1 MRRVVKKKKGD
12 SAVSGAKEEKTKH
25 SMRHDILLCIITTV
39 ISVTLSGVLGKL
51 IDSLMPIDSRI
62 DSCIDS
68 RIEKIDSRIEKE
80 IEYLGVAVE
89 QQKASIEH
97 LSITEEKDLGFIELA
112 KRLTGQADEKTV
124 EMVKGRV
131 IDYLSMALKDYPTW
145 DDFKREKGRYVD
157 KKTGVVWEVV
167 FDNGGVYNRPVG
179 LHTNVSE
186 RVMIEK

>member
-1 MRRVVKKKKGD
+1 MRRAMKKKKGD

-25 SMRHDILLCIITTV
+25 SMRRDILLCIITTV
-39 ISVTLSGVLGKL
+39 ITLSGVLGKL
-51 IDSLMPIDSRI
+51 IDSLMPIDP
-62 DSCIDS
+62 
-68 RIEKIDSRIEKE
+68 RIEKE

-112 KRLTGQADEKTV
+112 KRLTGQADDKTV

-145 DDFKREKGRYVD
+145 DDFKREKSRHVD
-157 KKTGVVWEVV
+157 KKTGVVYEVV
-167 FDNGGVYNRPVG
+167 FENGGVYNRPVG
-179 LHTNVSE
+179 LRTNVSE

>member
-1 MRRVVKKKKGD
+1 MRRVVKKKKGG

-39 ISVTLSGVLGKL
+39 ISVILSGVLGKL
-51 IDSLMPIDSRI
+51 IDSLMPIDP
-62 DSCIDS
+62 
-68 RIEKIDSRIEKE
+68 RIEKE

-97 LSITEEKDLGFIELA
+97 QSITKERDLGFIELA
-112 KRLTGQADEKTV
+112 KRLTGQADDKTV
-124 EMVKGRV
+124 EMVKSRV

-145 DDFKREKGRYVD
+145 DDFKREKSRHVD
-157 KKTGVVWEVV
+157 KKTGVVYEVV

-179 LHTNVSE
+179 LYTNVTE
-186 RVMIEK
+186 RVKIKK